1 MEDAFSIKEPDPFT
15 INKKIA
21 YLGEIGRKRQEFC
34 QEYIKRKL
42 GYFEQIRQTQRYMT
56 ARAGET
62 ISCGAGCVHCCAMFI
77 EATIQEC
84 ELIVYY
90 LYTHDKTMADF
101 LARYPAWREAIFLGG
116 ELYQRCLGC
125 WDRDAR
131 QEASTKFKQKVTAAQ
146 EAYYAQNLPCPFL
159 SHGLCSIYEVR
170 PYVCAGHVA
179 VGGPDNCRIGSQKKR
194 YSRNAFPEE
203 VMRDTSFY
211 YGKLQSQVVTF
222 MQATVYELLRCGTYY
237 YIAGAPGLEKLD
249 KDFKRDPVVA
259 AFLAKYDT
267 PNRGVEQDE
276 RC

>member
-1 MEDAFSIKEPDPFT
+1 MEDASSIIAPDPFT
-15 INKKIA
+15 INKRIA

-34 QEYIKRKL
+34 QEYLIIKKA
-42 GYFEQIRQTQRYMT
+42 YFEQIRQTQRYMT

-62 ISCGAGCVHCCAMFI
+62 ISCGAGCVYCCAMFI

-90 LYTHDKTMADF
+90 LYTHDKAMTAF
-101 LARYPAWREAIFLGG
+101 LARYSAWRESIFQGG

-125 WDRDAR
+125 WDKDNR
-131 QEASTKFKQKVTAAQ
+131 QEAINKFKQKVTAAQ

-170 PYVCAGHVA
+170 PYVCAGHIA
-179 VGGPDNCRIGSQKKR
+179 VGGADNCRIGSQKRR

-222 MQATVYELLRCGTYY
+222 MQATVYELLKCGTYY
-237 YIAGAPGLEKLD
+237 YIAGASGLEKLD
-249 KDFKRDPVVA
+249 KEFKCDPAVA
-259 AFLAKYDT
+259 AILAQIESSIAASKQA
-267 PNRGVEQDE
+267 ES
-276 RC
+276 